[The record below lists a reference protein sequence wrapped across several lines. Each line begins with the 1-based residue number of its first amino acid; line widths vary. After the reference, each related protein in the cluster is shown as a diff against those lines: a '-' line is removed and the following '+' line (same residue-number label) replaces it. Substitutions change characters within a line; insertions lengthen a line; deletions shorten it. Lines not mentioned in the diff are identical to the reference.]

1 MAKNNMLNSSKLQAF
16 LAIGPIALLFLVI
29 LGYMVFVFGMIGL
42 NIQDEIT
49 IDGSTPDFPIGFAIG
64 MGIFVFLFFATMV
77 VCFFSWIYF
86 LIHAIKNP
94 NFEKPENQNMRVV
107 WILIIVLIS
116 IIGPM
121 IYWIAEIQSKQP
133 RPYIPS

>member
-1 MAKNNMLNSSKLQAF
+1 MLNNSKLQAF
-16 LAIGPIALLFLVI
+16 LAIGPIALFFLLFF
-29 LGYMVFVFGMIGL
+29 GYFIFVFGIIEVSMQDRASGELDLPVGL
-42 NIQDEIT
+42 
-49 IDGSTPDFPIGFAIG
+49 AVG
-64 MGIFVFLFFATMV
+64 MGTFFALFFATMAI
-77 VCFFSWIYF
+77 CFFSWIYF

-94 NFEKPENQNMRVV
+94 NFEKPENQNMRIV
-107 WILIIVLIS
+107 WILIIVLVS